1 MKKISYLFG
10 LLLIQLT
17 NLPLFFL
24 LFITGQNKELDRLLI
39 IAKNP
44 LKSGNN

>member
-1 MKKISYLFG
+1 MKKISNTFG
-10 LLLIQLT
+10 LLLIHLT

-24 LFITGQNKELDRLLI
+24 LFVTGQNKEIARLYS

-44 LKSGNN
+44 LKS